1 VLKCATQDI
10 CGCRHAA
17 AAAAAAAATADAAA
31 VHCTAT
37 GQIIVKRILTWAHVK
52 SCEKNTNEE
61 DFLSFRF
68 LNLTF
73 VSCATK
79 EMASLKLSF
88 FSSCQ
93 GVKINLNLNFDQ

>member
-10 CGCRHAA
+10 CGCHAA
-17 AAAAAAAATADAAA
+17 AAAASAAAIVQPPPLPSPLLHT

-88 FSSCQ
+88 FHHVSA
-93 GVKINLNLNFDQ
+93 